1 MDANTN
7 AILFYDVLSLDL
19 QPVYYYGD
27 LEVEL
32 LTTVGAIIEK
42 ASDFVTYSR
51 LGGVVFKLVNVF
63 LDLIEYIHQISFYVF
78 LDCDLPSNL
87 RKVFSTLYNA
97 LQYNILPIS
106 VSVPGADYDGFDQPE
121 VYSKEGFSFNFLA
134 NCFLLVVQLCVSTL
148 IYIAIGKLFASV
160 KSKSA
165 FVKFFRGNF
174 SRTIYS
180 NCVDALSASQLPLC
194 FASAVTLIDRNFNH
208 PLKVVNFACGVVFAF
223 LASFIALINPLFLYS
238 VKHCDRM
245 DT

>member
-1 MDANTN
+1 
-7 AILFYDVLSLDL
+7 
-19 QPVYYYGD
+19 
-27 LEVEL
+27 
-32 LTTVGAIIEK
+32 
-42 ASDFVTYSR
+42 
-51 LGGVVFKLVNVF
+51 
-63 LDLIEYIHQISFYVF
+63 
-78 LDCDLPSNL
+78 
-87 RKVFSTLYNA
+87 
-97 LQYNILPIS
+97 
-106 VSVPGADYDGFDQPE
+106 
-121 VYSKEGFSFNFLA
+121 
-134 NCFLLVVQLCVSTL
+134 LVVQLCVSTL

-194 FASAVTLIDRNFNH
+194 FASAVTLIDRSFSH